1 MTKFIAARALALV
14 PLVLGVSMLT
24 FFMLHLVPGD
34 PVRAML
40 GETSF
45 ASVEDIERLRR
56 QLGLDLPVHVQYANY
71 VVAAVQGDLGNSMRT
86 RRPIADEIARR
97 LPSTFALA
105 LSGLVFAAV
114 FGTALGV
121 ISALYQNT
129 WIDNL
134 STTIAL
140 LGASIP
146 SFWLGLML
154 IFVFSIQLGW
164 LPVLGDAGWK
174 GLILPAATLGLW
186 AAAGIARLV
195 RSGMLEV
202 IRQDFVRTARA
213 KGVRESVVIQRHVLR
228 NAMIPV
234 VTLLGIRFGEVL
246 AGTVIIETVFARPG
260 LGLQLVNSIISKDI
274 PMVQGI
280 VLFIAIVYLI
290 VNFGVEVAYAWL
302 DPRIQYG

>member
-1 MTKFIAARALALV
+1 MTTFVAARALALV
-14 PLVLGVSMLT
+14 PLVVGVSILT

-56 QLGLDLPVHVQYANY
+56 QLGLDQPVHVQYANY
-71 VVAAVQGDLGNSMRT
+71 LVAAVQGDLGTSMRT
-86 RRPIADEIARR
+86 RRPIADEIGRR

-105 LSGLVFAAV
+105 VSGLVFAAV

-121 ISALYQNT
+121 VSALYQNT
-129 WIDNL
+129 WIDNVA
-134 STTIAL
+134 TTIAL

-164 LPVLGDAGWK
+164 LPVLGGAGLS

-228 NAMIPV
+228 NALIPV

-280 VLFIAIVYLI
+280 VLFIAVVYLL